1 VGACPAGE
9 ADGRDVVDERAGVTD
24 TIVMLAVRDLRFSH
38 GSRPIL
44 DGASQVFDDSDRTAL
59 VGDNGAGKSTLL
71 QLLAG
76 SLRADSGTIERGRD
90 QTLAFLSQEP
100 SLDPNATAREVC
112 ESTGREPWEVDEAL
126 SRLHI
131 SDPDK
136 TVGAMSGGQRRR
148 VDMARVLLQ
157 AADILLL
164 DEPTNHLD
172 AQAISWLSERLRRWR
187 GPVIIVSHDRA
198 FLDDSCTRI
207 VELSRGKLSSYA
219 PPTDP
224 GVGLTMSFVEQKL
237 IRDDVMEKTQ
247 HKKERLWLRELAWL
261 RAGTPARTT
270 KQTAR
275 IDRAGDL
282 QAFVETEA
290 AAIRDKKKTVV
301 LEAQQ
306 KRRLGKTIIGCEN
319 LGLDRGGHRLFSGLS
334 LAVTP
339 GQRWGVV
346 GENGAGKT
354 SFLLAIQNACG
365 VSLPP
370 DERVLPAEGRL
381 IVGENTHIAVFDQ
394 HRAQLNPESTLEETL
409 AADNDHV
416 FFGEQRLHVS
426 SWLERFL
433 FDGSDRKRRV
443 RTLSGGEQ
451 NRLVLARLFLGDSN
465 VLLLDEPTNDLDVTT
480 LGVLEEALT
489 EHDGCAF
496 IVSHDRR
503 FLDRVATGILAF
515 ERPSPDKETIVTPV
529 IGDFTH
535 YVRTQSERL
544 ASMANGSS
552 SSSSSFSSTSSSSSS
567 SGKSTSSSPTPPSSG
582 PSSGST
588 ATFAKRKRTN
598 KEEREFQAMEAKIL
612 DKESRREALAAKVS
626 DPDVMKD
633 AFRAKAVAEELAAL
647 DVSISELYS
656 RWAELSDLSPL

>member
-1 VGACPAGE
+1 
-9 ADGRDVVDERAGVTD
+9 
-24 TIVMLAVRDLRFSH
+24 MLAVRDLRFSH

-44 DGASQVFDDSDRTAL
+44 DGASQVFDDGDRTAL

-112 ESTGREPWEVDEAL
+112 ASTGREPWEVDEAL

-131 SDPDK
+131 GEPDK
-136 TVGAMSGGQRRR
+136 PVGALSGGQRRR

-172 AQAISWLSERLRRWR
+172 AQAIAWLVERLRRWR
-187 GPVIIVSHDRA
+187 GPVIVVSHDRA
-198 FLDDSCTRI
+198 FLDEACTRV

-219 PPTDP
+219 PPQDNAIS
-224 GVGLTMSFVEQKL
+224 LTMSFIEQKVL
-237 IRDDVMEKTQ
+237 RDEVMEKTQ

-275 IDRAGDL
+275 IDRAAEL

-290 AAIRDKKKTVV
+290 AAIRDKKKTVI

-306 KRRLGKTIIGCEN
+306 KRRLGKTIIGCEE
-319 LGLDRGGHRLFSGLS
+319 LALDRGARRLFSGLS

-354 SFLLAIQNACG
+354 SFLLAIQTACG
-365 VSLPP
+365 VVLPP
-370 DERVLPAEGRL
+370 EEQVRPAAGRL
-381 IVGENTHIAVFDQ
+381 VVGDNTHIAVFDQ
-394 HRAQLNPESTLEETL
+394 HRSQLDPEATLEETL

-451 NRLVLARLFLGDSN
+451 NRLVLAKLFLGDSN

-480 LGVLEEALT
+480 LGVLEEALL

-515 ERPSPDKETIVTPV
+515 ERPSADAETIVTPV

-544 ASMANGSS
+544 ASMTKA
-552 SSSSSFSSTSSSSSS
+552 SSTTTPSTTTAAPT
-567 SGKSTSSSPTPPSSG
+567 STSAATP
-582 PSSGST
+582 
-588 ATFAKRKRTN
+588 AVAKRKRSN
-598 KEEREFQAMEAKIL
+598 KEEREFQGMEALIL
-612 DKESRREALAAKVS
+612 DKESRRETLANKVS
-626 DPDVMKD
+626 DPEVMKD
-633 AFRAKAVAEELAAL
+633 PAAAKAVAEELAAL
-647 DVSISELYS
+647 DITIEGLYA
-656 RWAELSDLSPL
+656 RWAELSDLTPM